1 MRPSPLTVI
10 LLQQVARPP
19 AEQVHTAQSLAVEH
33 FSIEIEG
40 RQVKREA
47 LFAGQAHER
56 FGIVVTSPLGAL
68 GASLLIE
75 LAVTAY
81 YDVPGRERR
90 AQPLYP
96 EIYAFHVGGR
106 FGNYGPMDFW
116 PARKELFLA
125 GDAAGVLEAI
135 NSHAITHLAVPA
147 GPLQATTHRFKEPA
161 TALDRLERCFLY
173 DPCGRVSDG
182 EITIRALHPSLWAD
196 VDYVIDV
203 HSGEE
208 RTAIPDN
215 STTDPIQQ
223 QSMREYLR
231 RLLERRDEVT
241 AVDRALAA
249 RHRVALRS
257 GLTLAETF
265 KSATVETALARLA
278 AESIRNRE

>member
-1 MRPSPLTVI
+1 M
-10 LLQQVARPP
+10 
-19 AEQVHTAQSLAVEH
+19 HTAQSLAVEN

-40 RQVKREA
+40 RQVQREA

-56 FGIVVTSPLGAL
+56 FGVVINSPLGAL

-81 YDVPGRERR
+81 YDAPGRERR
-90 AQPLYP
+90 SKPLYP

-125 GDAAGVLEAI
+125 GDAAEVLESI

-147 GPLQATTHRFKEPA
+147 GLPQPTAHRFKEPD
-161 TALDRLERCFLY
+161 TAHDRLERCFLY

-208 RTAIPDN
+208 RAAIADDPG
-215 STTDPIQQ
+215 TDPIHQ

-231 RLLERRDEVT
+231 RLQERRDEVT

-257 GLTLAETF
+257 GQTLAETF
-265 KSATVETALARLA
+265 RSATVGAALARLA
-278 AESIRNRE
+278 AAPNRNRE

>member
-33 FSIEIEG
+33 FSIEIGG
-40 RQVKREA
+40 RPVKREA
-47 LFAGQAHER
+47 LFTGRAHER

-81 YDVPGRERR
+81 YDSPGRERR

-125 GDAAGVLEAI
+125 DDAAEVLESI

-147 GPLQATTHRFKEPA
+147 GPPQATVHRFKEPA

-173 DPCGRVSDG
+173 DPSGRVSDG
-182 EITIRALHPSLWAD
+182 EIAIQALHPSLWAD

-215 STTDPIQQ
+215 SAGDPIQQ
-223 QSMREYLR
+223 LSMRDYLR
-231 RLLERRDEVT
+231 RLRGRRDEVS
-241 AVDRALAA
+241 AVDRARAA
-249 RHRVALRS
+249 RHRMALRS
-257 GLTLAETF
+257 GPTLVETF
-265 KSATVETALARLA
+265 KGATVEAALARLA
-278 AESIRNRE
+278 AEPIVNRE

>member
-1 MRPSPLTVI
+1 M
-10 LLQQVARPP
+10 
-19 AEQVHTAQSLAVEH
+19 HTAQSLAVEN

-40 RQVKREA
+40 RQVSREA
-47 LFAGQAHER
+47 LFAGPAHER

-81 YDVPGRERR
+81 YDCAGRERR

-125 GDAAGVLEAI
+125 GGAAEVLEAI

-147 GPLQATTHRFKEPA
+147 GPPQATAHRFKEPA

-173 DPCGRVSDG
+173 DPSGRVSDG

-203 HSGEE
+203 RSGEE

-215 STTDPIQQ
+215 LNTDPIQQ
-223 QSMREYLR
+223 QSMSEYLR
-231 RLLERRDEVT
+231 RLRGRRDEVT
-241 AVDRALAA
+241 ADDRALAA
-249 RHRVALRS
+249 RHRSALRA
-257 GLTLAETF
+257 GPTLVETF
-265 KSATVETALARLA
+265 KGATVEAALARLA
-278 AESIRNRE
+278 AEPSLNRE